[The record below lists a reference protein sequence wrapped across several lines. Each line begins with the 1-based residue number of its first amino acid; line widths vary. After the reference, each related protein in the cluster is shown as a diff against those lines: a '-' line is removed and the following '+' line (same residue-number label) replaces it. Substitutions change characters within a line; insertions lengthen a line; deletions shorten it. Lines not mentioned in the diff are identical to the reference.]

1 MSDPYLDPDTGI
13 LRNKLGLKEPAAL
26 DLAERRAASIG
37 LDRIDAGYRPE
48 RTFGSVWIQPLKSL
62 IVLPASF

>member
-26 DLAERRAASIG
+26 DLAERCAASIG
-37 LDRIDAGYRPE
+37 LSANE
-48 RTFGSVWIQPLKSL
+48 
-62 IVLPASF
+62 